1 MCARAFDGEE
11 AARALRTFAECFCLS
26 NTFHANG
33 DQTKSGKSRFTY
45 RPFTLEGNFAFAA
58 GVQEMLLQSHT
69 GVIRVFPA
77 IPSAWQEASFENL
90 RAQGAFLVS
99 ATMKEGQV
107 SELRIRAEQ
116 GGRLR
121 LMLPASLV
129 HAVKDGAS
137 LNGELFE
144 TDMQKGEE
152 IVFTK

>member
-1 MCARAFDGEE
+1 
-11 AARALRTFAECFCLS
+11 
-26 NTFHANG
+26 
-33 DQTKSGKSRFTY
+33 
-45 RPFTLEGNFAFAA
+45 
-58 GVQEMLLQSHT
+58 MLLQSHT

-99 ATMKEGQV
+99 ATMKEGQM

>member
-1 MCARAFDGEE
+1 
-11 AARALRTFAECFCLS
+11 
-26 NTFHANG
+26 
-33 DQTKSGKSRFTY
+33 
-45 RPFTLEGNFAFAA
+45 
-58 GVQEMLLQSHT
+58 
-69 GVIRVFPA
+69 
-77 IPSAWQEASFENL
+77 
-90 RAQGAFLVS
+90 
-99 ATMKEGQV
+99 MKEGQV

>member
-1 MCARAFDGEE
+1 M
-11 AARALRTFAECFCLS
+11 
-26 NTFHANG
+26 
-33 DQTKSGKSRFTY
+33 
-45 RPFTLEGNFAFAA
+45 
-58 GVQEMLLQSHT
+58 
-69 GVIRVFPA
+69 
-77 IPSAWQEASFENL
+77 PS
-90 RAQGAFLVS
+90 
-99 ATMKEGQV
+99 KET
-107 SELRIRAEQ
+107 AEQ